1 MTLRKEGYV
10 PRMIDNELER
20 CLSLFGA
27 VSITGPKWCGKT
39 WAGYNCCNSAILIAD
54 PKGNYQNR
62 KLALTDPMLIFKSDL
77 PQLID
82 EWQDVPGI
90 WDAVRYR
97 IDDVGGKGMFVLTGS
112 TTPNRDGFVHSG
124 TGRVKELRM
133 RTMTLLEESYRTTFE
148 DPENLGLDDAED
160 VADDDY

>member
-97 IDDVGGKGMFVLTGS
+97 IDDVGGRGCSCSQALPLRTGMGS
-112 TTPNRDGFVHSG
+112 CIPV
-124 TGRVKELRM
+124 RVVSRN
-133 RTMTLLEESYRTTFE
+133 Y
-148 DPENLGLDDAED
+148 A
-160 VADDDY
+160 

>member
-62 KLALTDPMLIFKSDL
+62 KLALT
-77 PQLID
+77 
-82 EWQDVPGI
+82 
-90 WDAVRYR
+90 
-97 IDDVGGKGMFVLTGS
+97 
-112 TTPNRDGFVHSG
+112 
-124 TGRVKELRM
+124 
-133 RTMTLLEESYRTTFE
+133 
-148 DPENLGLDDAED
+148 
-160 VADDDY
+160 